1 MDFMKW
7 SQSYWEEAAR
17 VQERMDLLRQEPET
31 QDRQA
36 ARSRRRRLALLY
48 AMYLE
53 CRQTARLLERR
64 GKQERRGQRWKGAC

>member
-17 VQERMDLLRQEPET
+17 VQDLLRQEPET

-48 AMYLE
+48 EMYLE

-64 GKQERRGQRWKGAC
+64 AKQERRGQR